1 MYEIFVRSHF
11 SSAHHLRDYPGN
23 CEKQHGHNWSVE
35 VAVRC
40 RSLDRIGMGVD
51 FRTVKKALGEVISDL
66 DHADLNELAYFKENN
81 PSSENIA
88 AYIYDRL
95 KPCFDGKQSRLQR
108 VTVGETPETGVSYWE
123 D

>member
-1 MYEIFVRSHF
+1 MYEVFVRAHF
-11 SSAHHLRDYPGN
+11 SAAHHLRDYPGD
-23 CEKQHGHNWSVE
+23 CEKCHGHNWSVE

-40 RSLDRIGMGVD
+40 TSLDHIGMGLD
-51 FRTVKKALGEVISDL
+51 FRTIKKALRETLSEL
-66 DHADLNELAYFKENN
+66 DHADLNELSYFRAKN

-88 AYIYDRL
+88 AYIYKKL
-95 KPCFDGKQSRLQR
+95 QSYFNGKPGRLQR